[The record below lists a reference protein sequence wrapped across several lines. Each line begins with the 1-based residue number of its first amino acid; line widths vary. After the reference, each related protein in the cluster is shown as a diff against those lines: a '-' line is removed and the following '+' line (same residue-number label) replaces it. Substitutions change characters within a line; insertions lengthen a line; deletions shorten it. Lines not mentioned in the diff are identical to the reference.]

1 MKRETSFI
9 VILLWIN
16 LILPGLVE
24 GVESLQKIRVGLPS
38 LALTYMPFY
47 VAQEKGL
54 LKNNGLEAEYIQMNT
69 GIQPQAIMGGN
80 INFFPSLSTGIS
92 AAVAGLPLVVVL
104 NFYNITPWML
114 VTSKD
119 INKPQDLVGKK
130 VAISGIRTTGH
141 YLMMAWFKKVEISE
155 KDVGFI
161 MTGGTASSFASL
173 ASGQVAGAVLTPPF
187 DDKAVSRG
195 FKKFM
200 LIGDL
205 VDIPTSGL
213 VASRAEIT
221 NQRDKVQKTIAAL
234 VDAVTWIRANR
245 TESAKMIAD
254 KFKITP
260 AEANGTY
267 ETFVSMFNKDG
278 RLPPKIARGYLDL
291 LRQERSVPAISPAE
305 VPRFFHAARR
315 KITQRIV
322 SAVIVIL
329 DRISCLILIQFCE
342 YKMSILIETNGLG
355 AARIGLLNWS
365 FRHKNRTAA
374 KP

>member
-1 MKRETSFI
+1 MEHRMKPQTPLI

-16 LILPGLVE
+16 LLLPGLVE
-24 GVESLQKIRVGLPS
+24 GAESLQKIRVGLPS

-54 LKNNGLEAEYIQMNT
+54 LKKNGLEAEYIQMNT

-80 INFFPSLSTGIS
+80 IDFFPSLSTGIS

-119 INKPQDLVGKK
+119 INKPQDLIGKK

-141 YLMMAWFKKVEISE
+141 YLMMAWFKKVEISD

-187 DDKAVSRG
+187 DDKAVSKG

-205 VDIPTSGL
+205 LDIPTSGL
-213 VASRAEIT
+213 IASRAEIT
-221 NQRDKVQKTIAAL
+221 NQRDKVQRTIAAL
-234 VDAVTWIRANR
+234 VDAVTWIRANQ
-245 TESAKMIAD
+245 TESVRMISD

-267 ETFVSMFNKDG
+267 ETLVSMFNKDG

-291 LRQERSVPAISPAE
+291 LRQERSVPAD
-305 VPRFFHAARR
+305 
-315 KITQRIV
+315 
-322 SAVIVIL
+322 L
-329 DRISCLILIQFCE
+329 DPQKFLDFSMLPGG
-342 YKMSILIETNGLG
+342 K
-355 AARIGLLNWS
+355 
-365 FRHKNRTAA
+365 
-374 KP
+374 

>member
-1 MKRETSFI
+1 MKRQTSLI
-9 VILLWIN
+9 VTLLSIV
-16 LILPGLVE
+16 LLLPGLIE
-24 GVESLQKIRVGLPS
+24 GAESPQKIRVGLPS

-47 VAQEKGL
+47 VAQEKDL
-54 LKNNGLEAEYIQMNT
+54 LKKNGLEAEYIQMNT

-114 VTSKD
+114 VTGKE
-119 INKPQDLVGKK
+119 INKPQDLIGKK

-141 YLMMAWFKKVEISE
+141 YLMIAWFKKVEISD

-213 VASRAEIT
+213 VASRAEVT
-221 NQRDKVQKTIAAL
+221 NQRDKVRRTIAAL
-234 VDAVTWIRANR
+234 VDAVTWIRAER
-245 TESAKMIAD
+245 TESVKMIAD

-260 AEANGTY
+260 TEANGTY
-267 ETFVSMFNKDG
+267 ETLVSMFNKDG
-278 RLPPKIARGYLDL
+278 RLPPKVARGYLDL
-291 LRQERSVPAISPAE
+291 LRQERPVPAD
-305 VPRFFHAARR
+305 
-315 KITQRIV
+315 
-322 SAVIVIL
+322 L
-329 DRISCLILIQFCE
+329 DPQKFVDFSMLPGG
-342 YKMSILIETNGLG
+342 K
-355 AARIGLLNWS
+355 
-365 FRHKNRTAA
+365 
-374 KP
+374 

>member
-1 MKRETSFI
+1 MKHGTSLI
-9 VILLWIN
+9 VILLSIN
-16 LILPGLVE
+16 LLLPGMVK
-24 GVESLQKIRVGLPS
+24 GAESLQKIRVGLPS

-54 LKNNGLEAEYIQMNT
+54 LKKSGLEAEYIQMNT

-80 INFFPSLSTGIS
+80 INFFPSLSTGIL
-92 AAVAGLPLVVVL
+92 AAVSGLPLVIVL
-104 NFYNITPWML
+104 NFYDITPWML

-119 INKPQDLVGKK
+119 INKPQDLIGKK
-130 VAISGIRTTGH
+130 VAISGIRTSPH
-141 YLMMAWFKKVEISE
+141 YFLMAWFKKIEINE

-213 VASRAEIT
+213 VAARAEVI
-221 NQRDKVQKTIAAL
+221 NQRDRVQKTIAAL
-234 VDAVTWIRANR
+234 LEAVTWIRANR
-245 TESAKMIAD
+245 TESVKMIAD

-260 AEANGTY
+260 AEAERTY
-267 ETFVSMFNKDG
+267 ETLVSMFNKDG
-278 RLPPKIARGYLDL
+278 RLPPKVARGYLDL
-291 LRQERSVPAISPAE
+291 LRQERSVPAD
-305 VPRFFHAARR
+305 
-315 KITQRIV
+315 
-322 SAVIVIL
+322 L
-329 DRISCLILIQFCE
+329 DPQKLVDFSMLPGG
-342 YKMSILIETNGLG
+342 K
-355 AARIGLLNWS
+355 
-365 FRHKNRTAA
+365 
-374 KP
+374 

>member
-1 MKRETSFI
+1 MKYGTSLS
-9 VILLWIN
+9 VILLAIN
-16 LILPGLVE
+16 LMLPGMVKAA
-24 GVESLQKIRVGLPS
+24 ESLQKIRVGLPS

-47 VAQEKGL
+47 TAQEKGL
-54 LKNNGLEAEYIQMNT
+54 LKKVGLEAEYIQMNT

-104 NFYNITPWML
+104 NFYDITPWML

-119 INKPQDLVGKK
+119 INKPQDLIGKK
-130 VAISGIRTTGH
+130 VAISGIRTSPH
-141 YLMMAWFKKVEISE
+141 YFLMAWFKKVEISE

-213 VASRAEIT
+213 VAARAEVI
-221 NQRDKVQKTIAAL
+221 NQRDRVQKTIAAL
-234 VDAVTWIRANR
+234 LEAVTWIRANR

-267 ETFVSMFNKDG
+267 ETLVSMFNKDG
-278 RLPPKIARGYLDL
+278 RLPAKVARGYLDL
-291 LRQERSVPAISPAE
+291 LRQERSVPADLDPQKFVDFSMLP
-305 VPRFFHAARR
+305 AAR
-315 KITQRIV
+315 
-322 SAVIVIL
+322 
-329 DRISCLILIQFCE
+329 
-342 YKMSILIETNGLG
+342 
-355 AARIGLLNWS
+355 
-365 FRHKNRTAA
+365 
-374 KP
+374 

>member
-1 MKRETSFI
+1 MS
-9 VILLWIN
+9 VILLAIN
-16 LILPGLVE
+16 LMLPGTIE
-24 GVESLQKIRVGLPS
+24 AAESLQKIRVGLPS

-47 VAQEKGL
+47 TAQEKGL
-54 LKNNGLEAEYIQMNT
+54 LKKVGLEAEYIQMNT
-69 GIQPQAIMGGN
+69 GIQPQAIVGGN

-104 NFYNITPWML
+104 NFYDITPWML

-119 INKPQDLVGKK
+119 INKPQDLIGKK
-130 VAISGIRTTGH
+130 VAISGIRTSPH
-141 YLMMAWFKKVEISE
+141 YFLMAWFKKVEINE

-161 MTGGTASSFASL
+161 MTGGTASSYASL

-213 VASRAEIT
+213 VAARAEVM
-221 NQRDKVQKTIAAL
+221 NHRDRVQKTIAAL
-234 VDAVTWIRANR
+234 LEAVTWIRANR
-245 TESAKMIAD
+245 TESVKMIAD
-254 KFKITP
+254 KFKITS

-267 ETFVSMFNKDG
+267 ETLVSMFNKDG

-291 LRQERSVPAISPAE
+291 LRQERSVPADLDPQKFLDFSMLPAG
-305 VPRFFHAARR
+305 
-315 KITQRIV
+315 K
-322 SAVIVIL
+322 
-329 DRISCLILIQFCE
+329 
-342 YKMSILIETNGLG
+342 
-355 AARIGLLNWS
+355 
-365 FRHKNRTAA
+365 
-374 KP
+374 

>member
-1 MKRETSFI
+1 MKPQTPLI

-16 LILPGLVE
+16 LLLPGLVE
-24 GVESLQKIRVGLPS
+24 GAESLQKIRVGLPS

-54 LKNNGLEAEYIQMNT
+54 LKKNGLEAEYIQMNT

-80 INFFPSLSTGIS
+80 IDFFPSLSTGIS

-119 INKPQDLVGKK
+119 INKPQDLIGKK

-141 YLMMAWFKKVEISE
+141 YLMMAWFKKVEISD

-187 DDKAVSRG
+187 DDKAVSKG

-213 VASRAEIT
+213 IASRAEIT
-221 NQRDKVQKTIAAL
+221 NQRDKVQRTIAAL
-234 VDAVTWIRANR
+234 VDAVTWIRANQ
-245 TESAKMIAD
+245 TESVRMISD

-267 ETFVSMFNKDG
+267 ETLVSMFNKDG

-291 LRQERSVPAISPAE
+291 LRQERSVPAD
-305 VPRFFHAARR
+305 
-315 KITQRIV
+315 
-322 SAVIVIL
+322 L
-329 DRISCLILIQFCE
+329 DPQKFLDFSMLPGG
-342 YKMSILIETNGLG
+342 K
-355 AARIGLLNWS
+355 
-365 FRHKNRTAA
+365 
-374 KP
+374 

>member
-24 GVESLQKIRVGLPS
+24 GAESLQKIRVGLPS

-54 LKNNGLEAEYIQMNT
+54 LKKNGLEAEYIQMNT

-119 INKPQDLVGKK
+119 INKPQDLIGKK

-155 KDVGFI
+155 KDV
-161 MTGGTASSFASL
+161 
-173 ASGQVAGAVLTPPF
+173 
-187 DDKAVSRG
+187 VS
-195 FKKFM
+195 
-200 LIGDL
+200 
-205 VDIPTSGL
+205 
-213 VASRAEIT
+213 E
-221 NQRDKVQKTIAAL
+221 
-234 VDAVTWIRANR
+234 
-245 TESAKMIAD
+245 
-254 KFKITP
+254 
-260 AEANGTY
+260 
-267 ETFVSMFNKDG
+267 
-278 RLPPKIARGYLDL
+278 
-291 LRQERSVPAISPAE
+291 
-305 VPRFFHAARR
+305 
-315 KITQRIV
+315 
-322 SAVIVIL
+322 
-329 DRISCLILIQFCE
+329 
-342 YKMSILIETNGLG
+342 
-355 AARIGLLNWS
+355 
-365 FRHKNRTAA
+365 
-374 KP
+374 

>member
-1 MKRETSFI
+1 MKRETSLS
-9 VILLWIN
+9 VILLAIN
-16 LILPGLVE
+16 LMLPGMVKAA
-24 GVESLQKIRVGLPS
+24 ESLQKIRVGLPS

-47 VAQEKGL
+47 TAQEKGL
-54 LKNNGLEAEYIQMNT
+54 LKKVGLEAEYIQMNT

-92 AAVAGLPLVVVL
+92 AAVAGLPLVIVL
-104 NFYNITPWML
+104 NFYDITPWML

-119 INKPQDLVGKK
+119 INKPQDLIGKK
-130 VAISGIRTTGH
+130 VAISGNRTSPH
-141 YLMMAWFKKVEISE
+141 YFLMAWFKKVEISE

-213 VASRAEIT
+213 VAARAEVI
-221 NQRDKVQKTIAAL
+221 NQRDIVQKTIAAL
-234 VDAVTWIRANR
+234 LEAVTWIRANR
-245 TESAKMIAD
+245 TESAKMIAE

-267 ETFVSMFNKDG
+267 ETLVSMFNKDG
-278 RLPPKIARGYLDL
+278 RLPAKVARGYLDL
-291 LRQERSVPAISPAE
+291 LRQERSVPADLDPQKFVDFSMLP
-305 VPRFFHAARR
+305 AAR
-315 KITQRIV
+315 
-322 SAVIVIL
+322 
-329 DRISCLILIQFCE
+329 
-342 YKMSILIETNGLG
+342 
-355 AARIGLLNWS
+355 
-365 FRHKNRTAA
+365 
-374 KP
+374 

>member
-1 MKRETSFI
+1 MRRGTLFI
-9 VILLWIN
+9 AILLWIN

-24 GVESLQKIRVGLPS
+24 GAESLQKIRVGLPS

-54 LKNNGLEAEYIQMNT
+54 LKKNGLEAEYIQMNT

-80 INFFPSLSTGIS
+80 INFFPSLSTRIS

-119 INKPQDLVGKK
+119 ITKPQDLIGKK

-221 NQRDKVQKTIAAL
+221 NQRDKIQRTIAAL

-245 TESAKMIAD
+245 TESVKMIAD

-267 ETFVSMFNKDG
+267 ETLVSMFNKDG

-291 LRQERSVPAISPAE
+291 LRQERSVPADIDPQK
-305 VPRFFHAARR
+305 F
-315 KITQRIV
+315 
-322 SAVIVIL
+322 L
-329 DRISCLILIQFCE
+329 DFSMLPGGR
-342 YKMSILIETNGLG
+342 
-355 AARIGLLNWS
+355 
-365 FRHKNRTAA
+365 
-374 KP
+374 

>member
-1 MKRETSFI
+1 MKPQTPLI

-16 LILPGLVE
+16 LLLPGLVE
-24 GVESLQKIRVGLPS
+24 GAESLQKIRVGLPS

-54 LKNNGLEAEYIQMNT
+54 LKKNGLEAEYIQMNT

-80 INFFPSLSTGIS
+80 IDFFPSLSTGIS

-119 INKPQDLVGKK
+119 INKPQDLIGKK

-141 YLMMAWFKKVEISE
+141 YLMMAWFKKVEISD

-187 DDKAVSRG
+187 DDKAVSKG

-205 VDIPTSGL
+205 LDIPTSGL
-213 VASRAEIT
+213 IASRAEIT
-221 NQRDKVQKTIAAL
+221 NQRDKVQRTIAAL
-234 VDAVTWIRANR
+234 VDAVTWIRANQ
-245 TESAKMIAD
+245 TESVRMISD

-267 ETFVSMFNKDG
+267 ETLVSMFNKDG

-291 LRQERSVPAISPAE
+291 LRQERSVPAD
-305 VPRFFHAARR
+305 
-315 KITQRIV
+315 
-322 SAVIVIL
+322 L
-329 DRISCLILIQFCE
+329 DPQKFLDFSMLPGG
-342 YKMSILIETNGLG
+342 K
-355 AARIGLLNWS
+355 
-365 FRHKNRTAA
+365 
-374 KP
+374 

>member
-1 MKRETSFI
+1 MKRQTSLI
-9 VILLWIN
+9 VALLSIV
-16 LILPGLVE
+16 LLLPGLIE
-24 GVESLQKIRVGLPS
+24 GAESPQKIRVGLPS

-54 LKNNGLEAEYIQMNT
+54 LKKNGLEPEYIQMNT

-114 VTSKD
+114 VTGKE
-119 INKPQDLVGKK
+119 IKQPQDLIGKK

-141 YLMMAWFKKVEISE
+141 YLMIAWFKKVEISD

-213 VASRAEIT
+213 VASRAEVT
-221 NQRDKVQKTIAAL
+221 NQRDKVQRTIAAL
-234 VDAVTWIRANR
+234 VDAVTWIRAER
-245 TESAKMIAD
+245 TESVKMIAD

-260 AEANGTY
+260 TEANGTY
-267 ETFVSMFNKDG
+267 ETLVSMFNKDG
-278 RLPPKIARGYLDL
+278 RLPPKVARGYLDL
-291 LRQERSVPAISPAE
+291 LRQERPVPAD
-305 VPRFFHAARR
+305 
-315 KITQRIV
+315 
-322 SAVIVIL
+322 L
-329 DRISCLILIQFCE
+329 DPQKFVDFSMLPGG
-342 YKMSILIETNGLG
+342 K
-355 AARIGLLNWS
+355 
-365 FRHKNRTAA
+365 
-374 KP
+374 

>member
-1 MKRETSFI
+1 MKPQTPLI

-16 LILPGLVE
+16 LLLPGLVE
-24 GVESLQKIRVGLPS
+24 GAESLQKIRVGLPS

-54 LKNNGLEAEYIQMNT
+54 LKKNGLEAEYIQMNT

-80 INFFPSLSTGIS
+80 IDFFPSLSTGIS

-119 INKPQDLVGKK
+119 INKPQDLIGKK

-141 YLMMAWFKKVEISE
+141 YLMMAWFKKVEISD

-187 DDKAVSRG
+187 DDKAVSKG

-205 VDIPTSGL
+205 LDIPTSGL
-213 VASRAEIT
+213 IASRAEIT

-234 VDAVTWIRANR
+234 VDAVTWIRANQ
-245 TESAKMIAD
+245 TESVRMISD

-267 ETFVSMFNKDG
+267 ETLVSMFNKDG

-291 LRQERSVPAISPAE
+291 LRQERSVPAD
-305 VPRFFHAARR
+305 
-315 KITQRIV
+315 
-322 SAVIVIL
+322 L
-329 DRISCLILIQFCE
+329 DPQKFLDFSMLPGG
-342 YKMSILIETNGLG
+342 K
-355 AARIGLLNWS
+355 
-365 FRHKNRTAA
+365 
-374 KP
+374 

>member
-1 MKRETSFI
+1 MKRGTALI
-9 VILLWIN
+9 VILLWLN
-16 LILPGLVE
+16 LLLPGLVE
-24 GVESLQKIRVGLPS
+24 GAESLQKIRVGLPS

-54 LKNNGLEAEYIQMNT
+54 LKKNGLEAEYIQMNT

-92 AAVAGLPLVVVL
+92 AAVAGLPLVIVL

-119 INKPQDLVGKK
+119 INKPQDLIGKK

-187 DDKAVSRG
+187 DDKAVSQG

-205 VDIPTSGL
+205 VEIPTSGL

-221 NQRDKVQKTIAAL
+221 NQRDKVQRTIAAL
-234 VDAVTWIRANR
+234 VDAVAWIRVNR
-245 TESAKMIAD
+245 TESVKMIAD

-267 ETFVSMFNKDG
+267 ETLVNMFNKDG

-291 LRQERSVPAISPAE
+291 LRQERSVPADIDPQK
-305 VPRFFHAARR
+305 F
-315 KITQRIV
+315 
-322 SAVIVIL
+322 L
-329 DRISCLILIQFCE
+329 DFSMLPGGR
-342 YKMSILIETNGLG
+342 
-355 AARIGLLNWS
+355 
-365 FRHKNRTAA
+365 
-374 KP
+374 